1 MLIVTPSG
9 LWNGHVLHMQ
19 AAPKRMLRRITL
31 FPRGK
36 IGARLWMRL
45 IFEVQIL
52 RYLLPLAPFIAAMFI
67 WPDLAL
73 PISQAP
79 IPMMIVIA
87 IFETKLLSIKRE
99 NREAVISDEDMAR
112 GQDALHFNATAILRK
127 IAARRDLQDEE
138 IMLVVE
144 QSILARVPPLTL
156 VSVQEAVPKARV
168 LDLDDVEHAMLRQ
181 ELFINDLS
189 EGILQKITLRQNETL
204 RAVAFEAST
213 LSSHARMA
221 ARLEQRSDDAATLE
235 AT

>member
-87 IFETKLLSIKRE
+87 IFETKLLSVKRE
-99 NREAVISDEDMAR
+99 NREKVISDEDMAR
-112 GQDALHFNATAILRK
+112 GQDALNFNATAILRK
-127 IAARRDLQDEE
+127 IAARRDLHDEE

-156 VSVQEAVPKARV
+156 VSVQEAAPKARV
-168 LDLDDVEHAMLRQ
+168 LDLDDIEQEMLRQ
-181 ELFINDLS
+181 ELFHNDLS
-189 EGILQKITLRQNETL
+189 EEIVHKITLRQNETL
-204 RAVAFEAST
+204 RAVTFEAST
-213 LSSHARMA
+213 LSAHARMA
-221 ARLEQRSDDAATLE
+221 ARLQKAGDATTLE